1 MGRYLLKRL
10 SQAVLVV
17 ISVMVVVF
25 VVTRLI
31 GDPVAVMLPLEATEE
46 NRAILEAQLGL
57 DRPILVQL
65 GDYIADAVQLDL
77 GDSLWQRRP
86 AIDIVMERLPP
97 TIILVAAGFALGVL
111 LGVVIGVISGM
122 RPGGWVDRGA
132 VTLGL
137 LGVSLPQFWIG
148 LVFIVFFSVGLGWFP
163 TSGSGGIEYLVLP
176 AFVLALPIVGR
187 IALVTRS
194 SMIDEL
200 NAQHVKDATARGVS
214 RARIVIVHAF
224 KGAGIATITIAGWE
238 LIGALAGGAVGGGNG
253 VRVAGDRVHRHAG
266 HRAARHHPR
275 PGCRVRGGDHGG
287 HHQHHRGCDVYDARP
302 PGQVRSGVM
311 SSVSSGAQGNR
322 RRSAVW
328 LRRIVRDP
336 TALFGV
342 LVLVLL
348 VSTALFAPL
357 IAPLDPNKQD
367 LGARLLPP
375 FYAEGGS
382 FEHIL
387 GTDQLGRDVFSR
399 IIHGARISLTI
410 PLVAVTMAGLFGTA
424 VGLLAGYRGG
434 RTDAVIMR
442 IVDTL
447 FSFPGLLLALTIL
460 AVVGP
465 SFWTLAIVLSLRIWM
480 VFARMTRG
488 LVLSAREAEYVEAA
502 ELIGASPVRIMMRHI
517 APNLTAPLLTL
528 AVLESAHVI
537 LSEAA
542 LSFLGLGIQPPQT
555 SWGLDVAIGRQYVFS
570 APWLIIF
577 PGLAIAVAVLGIN
590 LLASWLRVAADPEES
605 AKRFAA
611 AADAPAGWSG

>member
-1 MGRYLLKRL
+1 M
-10 SQAVLVV
+10 
-17 ISVMVVVF
+17 
-25 VVTRLI
+25 
-31 GDPVAVMLPLEATEE
+31 
-46 NRAILEAQLGL
+46 N
-57 DRPILVQL
+57 
-65 GDYIADAVQLDL
+65 
-77 GDSLWQRRP
+77 P
-86 AIDIVMERLPP
+86 A
-97 TIILVAAGFALGVL
+97 
-111 LGVVIGVISGM
+111 S
-122 RPGGWVDRGA
+122 PG
-132 VTLGL
+132 
-137 LGVSLPQFWIG
+137 S
-148 LVFIVFFSVGLGWFP
+148 
-163 TSGSGGIEYLVLP
+163 
-176 AFVLALPIVGR
+176 
-187 IALVTRS
+187 RS
-194 SMIDEL
+194 E
-200 NAQHVKDATARGVS
+200 
-214 RARIVIVHAF
+214 
-224 KGAGIATITIAGWE
+224 
-238 LIGALAGGAVGGGNG
+238 
-253 VRVAGDRVHRHAG
+253 
-266 HRAARHHPR
+266 
-275 PGCRVRGGDHGG
+275 
-287 HHQHHRGCDVYDARP
+287 
-302 PGQVRSGVM
+302 
-311 SSVSSGAQGNR
+311 R
-322 RRSAVW
+322 RRSGGW
-328 LRRIVRDP
+328 LMRIVRDP

-342 LVLVLL
+342 LVLALL
-348 VSTALFAPL
+348 VSAALFAPI

-367 LGARLLPP
+367 LAARLLPP

-382 FEHIL
+382 AEHLL
-387 GTDQLGRDVFSR
+387 GTDQLGRDVLSR

-410 PLVAVTMAGLFGTA
+410 PLVSVTLAGVFGTA

-434 RTDAVIMR
+434 KTDAFIMR

-502 ELIGASPVRIMMRHI
+502 ELVGASPVRIMLRHI

-590 LLASWLRVAADPEES
+590 LLAGWLRVAADPQES

-611 AADAPAGWSG
+611 AADAPSAWSG

>member
-1 MGRYLLKRL
+1 MK
-10 SQAVLVV
+10 SA
-17 ISVMVVVF
+17 S
-25 VVTRLI
+25 
-31 GDPVAVMLPLEATEE
+31 P
-46 NRAILEAQLGL
+46 
-57 DRPILVQL
+57 
-65 GDYIADAVQLDL
+65 
-77 GDSLWQRRP
+77 
-86 AIDIVMERLPP
+86 
-97 TIILVAAGFALGVL
+97 
-111 LGVVIGVISGM
+111 
-122 RPGGWVDRGA
+122 
-132 VTLGL
+132 
-137 LGVSLPQFWIG
+137 
-148 LVFIVFFSVGLGWFP
+148 
-163 TSGSGGIEYLVLP
+163 
-176 AFVLALPIVGR
+176 
-187 IALVTRS
+187 RS
-194 SMIDEL
+194 
-200 NAQHVKDATARGVS
+200 
-214 RARIVIVHAF
+214 
-224 KGAGIATITIAGWE
+224 
-238 LIGALAGGAVGGGNG
+238 
-253 VRVAGDRVHRHAG
+253 
-266 HRAARHHPR
+266 
-275 PGCRVRGGDHGG
+275 
-287 HHQHHRGCDVYDARP
+287 
-302 PGQVRSGVM
+302 RSE
-311 SSVSSGAQGNR
+311 R
-322 RRSAVW
+322 RRSGGW
-328 LRRIVRDP
+328 LMRIVRDP

-342 LVLVLL
+342 LVLALL
-348 VSTALFAPL
+348 VASALFAPI

-367 LGARLLPP
+367 LAARLLPP

-382 FEHIL
+382 SGHLL
-387 GTDQLGRDVFSR
+387 GTDQLGRDVLSR

-410 PLVAVTMAGLFGTA
+410 PLVSVTLAGVFGTA

-434 RTDAVIMR
+434 KTDAFIMR

-502 ELIGASPVRIMMRHI
+502 ELVGASPVRIMLRHI

-590 LLASWLRVAADPEES
+590 LLAGWLRVAADPQES

-611 AADAPAGWSG
+611 AADAPSAWSG

>member
-1 MGRYLLKRL
+1 MNSTPHPG
-10 SQAVLVV
+10 
-17 ISVMVVVF
+17 
-25 VVTRLI
+25 
-31 GDPVAVMLPLEATEE
+31 
-46 NRAILEAQLGL
+46 NRAN
-57 DRPILVQL
+57 RPR
-65 GDYIADAVQLDL
+65 
-77 GDSLWQRRP
+77 W
-86 AIDIVMERLPP
+86 
-97 TIILVAAGFALGVL
+97 
-111 LGVVIGVISGM
+111 
-122 RPGGWVDRGA
+122 
-132 VTLGL
+132 
-137 LGVSLPQFWIG
+137 
-148 LVFIVFFSVGLGWFP
+148 
-163 TSGSGGIEYLVLP
+163 
-176 AFVLALPIVGR
+176 
-187 IALVTRS
+187 
-194 SMIDEL
+194 
-200 NAQHVKDATARGVS
+200 
-214 RARIVIVHAF
+214 
-224 KGAGIATITIAGWE
+224 AGW
-238 LIGALAGGAVGGGNG
+238 LI
-253 VRVAGDRVHRHAG
+253 
-266 HRAARHHPR
+266 
-275 PGCRVRGGDHGG
+275 
-287 HHQHHRGCDVYDARP
+287 
-302 PGQVRSGVM
+302 
-311 SSVSSGAQGNR
+311 
-322 RRSAVW
+322 
-328 LRRIVRDP
+328 RILRDP
-336 TALFGV
+336 TAVFGI

-348 VSTALFAPL
+348 VATALFAPM
-357 IAPLDPNKQD
+357 ISPFDPIKQD
-367 LGARLLPP
+367 LRARLLPP

-399 IIHGARISLTI
+399 VIHGARISLTI
-410 PLVAVTMAGLFGTA
+410 PLVAVTLAGVFGTA

-465 SFWTLAIVLSLRIWM
+465 SFLTLAIVLSLRIWM

-502 ELIGASPVRIMMRHI
+502 ELVGASPVRIMMRHI

-542 LSFLGLGIQPPQT
+542 LSFLGLGIQTPQI

-577 PGLAIAVAVLGIN
+577 PGLAIALAVLGIN

>member
-1 MGRYLLKRL
+1 MSSAPPSGHR
-10 SQAVLVV
+10 
-17 ISVMVVVF
+17 
-25 VVTRLI
+25 
-31 GDPVAVMLPLEATEE
+31 
-46 NRAILEAQLGL
+46 
-57 DRPILVQL
+57 DRRW
-65 GDYIADAVQLDL
+65 
-77 GDSLWQRRP
+77 S
-86 AIDIVMERLPP
+86 
-97 TIILVAAGFALGVL
+97 
-111 LGVVIGVISGM
+111 
-122 RPGGWVDRGA
+122 
-132 VTLGL
+132 
-137 LGVSLPQFWIG
+137 
-148 LVFIVFFSVGLGWFP
+148 
-163 TSGSGGIEYLVLP
+163 
-176 AFVLALPIVGR
+176 
-187 IALVTRS
+187 
-194 SMIDEL
+194 
-200 NAQHVKDATARGVS
+200 
-214 RARIVIVHAF
+214 
-224 KGAGIATITIAGWE
+224 AGW
-238 LIGALAGGAVGGGNG
+238 L
-253 VRVAGDRVHRHAG
+253 
-266 HRAARHHPR
+266 
-275 PGCRVRGGDHGG
+275 
-287 HHQHHRGCDVYDARP
+287 
-302 PGQVRSGVM
+302 
-311 SSVSSGAQGNR
+311 
-322 RRSAVW
+322 
-328 LRRIVRDP
+328 LRILRDP

-342 LVLVLL
+342 GVLMLL
-348 VSTALFAPL
+348 VAVALFAPV
-357 IAPLDPNKQD
+357 IAPLDPNKPD
-367 LGARLLPP
+367 LAARLLPP

-410 PLVAVTMAGLFGTA
+410 PLVSVTLAGVFGTT

-502 ELIGASPVRIMMRHI
+502 ELIGASPIRIMMRHI

-542 LSFLGLGIQPPQT
+542 LSFLGLGIQPPQN

-577 PGLAIAVAVLGIN
+577 PGVAIAVAVLGIN

-611 AADAPAGWSG
+611 AADAPTT

>member
-1 MGRYLLKRL
+1 M
-10 SQAVLVV
+10 
-17 ISVMVVVF
+17 
-25 VVTRLI
+25 
-31 GDPVAVMLPLEATEE
+31 P
-46 NRAILEAQLGL
+46 
-57 DRPILVQL
+57 
-65 GDYIADAVQLDL
+65 
-77 GDSLWQRRP
+77 
-86 AIDIVMERLPP
+86 
-97 TIILVAAGFALGVL
+97 
-111 LGVVIGVISGM
+111 
-122 RPGGWVDRGA
+122 
-132 VTLGL
+132 
-137 LGVSLPQFWIG
+137 
-148 LVFIVFFSVGLGWFP
+148 
-163 TSGSGGIEYLVLP
+163 
-176 AFVLALPIVGR
+176 
-187 IALVTRS
+187 
-194 SMIDEL
+194 
-200 NAQHVKDATARGVS
+200 
-214 RARIVIVHAF
+214 
-224 KGAGIATITIAGWE
+224 
-238 LIGALAGGAVGGGNG
+238 
-253 VRVAGDRVHRHAG
+253 
-266 HRAARHHPR
+266 RAARPSTFSAR
-275 PGCRVRGGDHGG
+275 TNWDGTCSPG
-287 HHQHHRGCDVYDARP
+287 
-302 PGQVRSGVM
+302 
-311 SSVSSGAQGNR
+311 SSN
-322 RRSAVW
+322 
-328 LRRIVRDP
+328 
-336 TALFGV
+336 
-342 LVLVLL
+342 
-348 VSTALFAPL
+348 
-357 IAPLDPNKQD
+357 
-367 LGARLLPP
+367 
-375 FYAEGGS
+375 
-382 FEHIL
+382 
-387 GTDQLGRDVFSR
+387 
-399 IIHGARISLTI
+399 GARISLTI

>member
-1 MGRYLLKRL
+1 MTA
-10 SQAVLVV
+10 S
-17 ISVMVVVF
+17 
-25 VVTRLI
+25 
-31 GDPVAVMLPLEATEE
+31 
-46 NRAILEAQLGL
+46 
-57 DRPILVQL
+57 
-65 GDYIADAVQLDL
+65 
-77 GDSLWQRRP
+77 
-86 AIDIVMERLPP
+86 
-97 TIILVAAGFALGVL
+97 
-111 LGVVIGVISGM
+111 
-122 RPGGWVDRGA
+122 
-132 VTLGL
+132 
-137 LGVSLPQFWIG
+137 
-148 LVFIVFFSVGLGWFP
+148 
-163 TSGSGGIEYLVLP
+163 SGS
-176 AFVLALPIVGR
+176 
-187 IALVTRS
+187 RS
-194 SMIDEL
+194 E
-200 NAQHVKDATARGVS
+200 
-214 RARIVIVHAF
+214 
-224 KGAGIATITIAGWE
+224 
-238 LIGALAGGAVGGGNG
+238 
-253 VRVAGDRVHRHAG
+253 
-266 HRAARHHPR
+266 
-275 PGCRVRGGDHGG
+275 
-287 HHQHHRGCDVYDARP
+287 
-302 PGQVRSGVM
+302 
-311 SSVSSGAQGNR
+311 R
-322 RRSAVW
+322 RRWSGW
-328 LRRIVRDP
+328 LMRIVRDP

-348 VSTALFAPL
+348 ASAALFAPI

-367 LGARLLPP
+367 LAARLLPP

-382 FEHIL
+382 AEHLL
-387 GTDQLGRDVFSR
+387 GTDQLGRDVLSR

-410 PLVAVTMAGLFGTA
+410 PLVSVTLAGVFGTA

-434 RTDAVIMR
+434 KTDAFIMR

-502 ELIGASPVRIMMRHI
+502 ELVGASPVRIMLRHI

-590 LLASWLRVAADPEES
+590 LLAGWLRVAADPQES

-611 AADAPAGWSG
+611 SADAPSAWSG